1 MPEFK
6 FYICDDE
13 RRDLVNQ
20 LITKGTKV
28 IPDLMYDI
36 ANYRTLKNGNELFN
50 HLQNNEVG
58 FLLLDTRFEVE
69 PLAVSKN
76 RFSEEPKYS
85 IYQRKGGPYINISF
99 YTGYANEALFPYKCS
114 IVEHYSHYIHSDSS
128 IEYGSP
134 DGLNEFYKDLITLIK
149 KQCAIVKKDGK
160 NFWVGK
166 QVLDMDPE
174 LKHW

>member
-20 LITKGTKV
+20 LIKKGTKV

-69 PLAVSKN
+69 PLVVSKN

-85 IYQRKGGPYINISF
+85 IYQRKEGHTLTSPFILA
-99 YTGYANEALFPYKCS
+99 TQMRLCFPT
-114 IVEHYSHYIHSDSS
+114 
-128 IEYGSP
+128 
-134 DGLNEFYKDLITLIK
+134 NA
-149 KQCAIVKKDGK
+149 Q
-160 NFWVGK
+160 
-166 QVLDMDPE
+166 
-174 LKHW
+174 